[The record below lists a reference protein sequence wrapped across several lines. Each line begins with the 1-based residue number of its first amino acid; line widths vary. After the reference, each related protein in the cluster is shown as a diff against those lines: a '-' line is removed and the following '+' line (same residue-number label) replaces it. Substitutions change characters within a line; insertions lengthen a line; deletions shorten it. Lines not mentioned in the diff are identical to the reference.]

1 MQRITIRN
9 RPKQSVKIQSHL
21 IAPPDDEIIIAKII
35 TENGFYNAKDENA
48 KAYNPV
54 RVEVPTFEEEN
65 AELTVENEQLK
76 ADIIVKNEQI
86 NNLEQDVEEA
96 FDRGKQTEYDEFW
109 ENALLSTSA
118 IARFAGNSW
127 NDKTFN
133 PPYPIYLNG
142 NCNYLFYVNNCTTL
156 LGKVEKIA
164 PTNAMYMF
172 QFSKIQHITVI
183 DLSNLGA
190 GTALLTSAF
199 SSNKIVTIALLISS
213 ATIMWRNDTFQN
225 ATALENVIFEGVIGQ
240 NGLNLQWSTKLS
252 KASITSIINCLST
265 TTSGLT
271 VTLSK
276 VAVNKAFGTSE
287 GANDGTT
294 SAEWTTLIGTR
305 SNWTISLL

>member
-1 MQRITIRN
+1 MADRLIKTETLTDIADAIRERTETTAAIN
-9 RPKQSVKIQSHL
+9 PRDFASHIRTL
-21 IAPPDDEIIIAKII
+21 EGESLEPYDEAVTVDDGATVVFDEDY
-35 TENGFYNAKDENA
+35 TEGYKEGEVVGYNNG
-48 KAYNPV
+48 
-54 RVEVPTFEEEN
+54 VEAGRQ
-65 AELTVENEQLK
+65 AEH
-76 ADIIVKNEQI
+76 
-86 NNLEQDVEEA
+86 
-96 FDRGKQTEYDEFW
+96 DEFW

-127 NDKTFN
+127 NDQTFN
-133 PPYPIYLNG
+133 PPYPLYLDG
-142 NCNYLFYVNNCTTL
+142 NCNYLFYTNGCTTL

-164 PTNAMYMF
+164 PINAMYMF
-172 QFSKIQHITVI
+172 QFSKIQHITVV

-190 GTALLTSAF
+190 GSALLSSAF
-199 SSNKIVTIALLISS
+199 ASDKIVTIALLISS

-276 VAVNKAFGTSE
+276 VAKENAF
-287 GANDGTT
+287 TT
-294 SAEWTTLIGTR
+294 EEWNALIATR
-305 SNWTISLL
+305 SNWTISLI